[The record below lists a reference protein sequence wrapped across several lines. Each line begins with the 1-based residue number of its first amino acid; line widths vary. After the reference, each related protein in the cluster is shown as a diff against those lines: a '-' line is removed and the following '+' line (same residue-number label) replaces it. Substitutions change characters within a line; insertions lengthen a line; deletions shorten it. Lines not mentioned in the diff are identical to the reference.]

1 MQRDDGGVNLPRPYG
16 GGFAIDDGLDD
27 LITNRLNRMEKARRF
42 WGRLSNTWPWT
53 LVRNILPIFSIFIAV
68 AVMAIPEKIDP
79 SISALIFALAVGF
92 FIAPSTLASNYSLWV
107 GLDRLGARGRTR
119 DEQDSSIERILNTL
133 TESRL
138 HEHMRLINLL
148 SYSFLLWV
156 ADIFPIGDETRG
168 LLLVASV
175 LAASIAV
182 VHTILVERRTPNH
195 SNDLP
200 FLVHHAP
207 SQHTST
213 LQNPLTEILL
223 AHLDPESANRFTK
236 WRGLLETSF
245 KNQKDPQQSI
255 EHVLH
260 LVYLRGQKMLTHH
273 QFIQEFETLFGA
285 DKVKSTI
292 LENPHLDLPTIS
304 RLMGHTRGWQRDL
317 FRQIDRLQFGL
328 MDHNESIAGHSWR
341 LDASLP
347 IHCGESSG
355 DLFVMVNNLGTDTT
369 PIELEVHVPDG
380 QPSRQRFRLTPIPLA
395 PPNHPLPMWSN
406 DEEDVVTWLSKLVG
420 AAHVLWLSVAWT
432 DEIEGRRPVRISIR
446 HIDGQ
451 TISSHTLWTEVHPR
465 SRGGESLRR
474 RMSVARSAARRWQ
487 NQALAHTNRSKYI
500 AP

>member
-42 WGRLSNTWPWT
+42 WGRLANTWPWT

-68 AVMAIPEKIDP
+68 AVMAIPEKINP

-92 FIAPSTLASNYSLWV
+92 FIVPSTLASNYSLWV

-182 VHTILVERRTPNH
+182 AHTILVERRTPNH

-285 DKVKSTI
+285 DKVKSII

-369 PIELEVHVPDG
+369 PIELEVHVPNG

-474 RMSVARSAARRWQ
+474 RMGVARSAARRWQ

>member
-16 GGFAIDDGLDD
+16 EGFAIDDGLED

-42 WGRLSNTWPWT
+42 WGRLADTWPWT
-53 LVRNILPIFSIFIAV
+53 FIRNIIPTLAIFTAV

-79 SISALIFALAVGF
+79 SISALAFALAVGC
-92 FIAPSTLASNYSLWV
+92 FITPSTLASNYSLWV

-119 DEQDSSIERILNTL
+119 DEQDSSIERILTTL

-138 HEHMRLINLL
+138 HEQMRFINLM
-148 SYSFLLWV
+148 SYSFLLWI

-168 LLLVASV
+168 LLLVASI

-182 VHTILVERRTPNH
+182 AHTILVERRTPNH
-195 SNDLP
+195 SDDLP
-200 FLVHHAP
+200 FLVYHAP

-213 LQNPLTEILL
+213 LQNPLTEILS
-223 AHLDPESANRFTK
+223 AHLDPESANRFSQWEKVLVAT
-236 WRGLLETSF
+236 F
-245 KNQKDPQQSI
+245 KDKKDPKQSI

-260 LVYLRGQKMLTHH
+260 LVYLRGQKILSHH
-273 QFIQEFETLFGA
+273 QFIQEFEFLFGT

-292 LENPHLDLPTIS
+292 LENPHLDLPTLS

-355 DLFVMVNNLGTDTT
+355 DLFVMVNNLGADAT

-380 QPSRQRFRLTPIPLA
+380 QPSRQRFRLTPTPLT
-395 PPNHPLPMWSN
+395 PPNHPLPIWSN
-406 DEEDVVTWLSKLVG
+406 DEEDVTTWLSKLVG

-465 SRGGESLRR
+465 SSGGESLRR
-474 RMSVARSAARRWQ
+474 RMDVARAAARRWQ
-487 NQALAHTNRSKYI
+487 NQALTHTNRSKFI